1 MEQINKLCETLDT
14 CNSSD
19 IIPNINEL
27 NRIVDNEKIILNKLL
42 ESLDVDTIESFKIP
56 NKYKKLSIEELENL
70 FNDMKDINEK
80 ISIYY
85 TMSKKIEYLNNEL
98 I

>member
-19 IIPNINEL
+19 IIANINEL
-27 NRIVDNEKIILNKLL
+27 NRIVDNEKIILNNLL
-42 ESLDVDTIESFKIP
+42 ESLDTIESFKIP
-56 NKYKKLSIEELENL
+56 NKYKKLSIEELENM